1 MVFAVSRFHNGF
13 MQHESRGVRPNSR
26 VGLGGPPGIDMDVV
40 TACLRACDYE
50 VFPVRA
56 SALRPGE
63 CDVLVLLEPRARD
76 WVVARECGVGVV
88 VVHREHLSDAACAEL
103 VLRGADAFVLL
114 DASIEDLSEAVATVA
129 AGGSMLRSRVARSVA
144 MVSRH
149 GTQPMGRFSLRERQV
164 IEAAQARL
172 SVKETARL
180 LGVSVRTVH
189 ETQRTLFAKLG
200 ARNRAHALTLIHAV
214 GGAQALIGEESMA
227 EDFYAD
233 RLRSH
238 G

>member
-1 MVFAVSRFHNGF
+1 
-13 MQHESRGVRPNSR
+13 MQHESRGFGPNSR

-40 TACLRACDYE
+40 TACLRACDYD
-50 VFPVRA
+50 VKRVSA
-56 SALRPGE
+56 STLRPGE

-76 WVVARECGVGVV
+76 WLVARECGLGVV
-88 VVHREHLSDAACAEL
+88 VVHREPMSDGACAAL
-103 VLRGADAFVLL
+103 VLKGADAFVLL
-114 DASIEDLSEAVATVA
+114 DASIEELREAVATVA

-144 MVSRH
+144 MVSRQ
-149 GTQPMGRFSLRERQV
+149 GTAPTSRFTLRERQV

-180 LGVSVRTVH
+180 LGVSPRTVH
-189 ETQRTLFAKLG
+189 EAQRTLFAKLG
-200 ARNRAHALTLIHAV
+200 ARNRAHALTLIHAA
-214 GGAQALIGEESMA
+214 GGAQALIGDETLTPDAYPE
-227 EDFYAD
+227 

>member
-1 MVFAVSRFHNGF
+1 ME
-13 MQHESRGVRPNSR
+13 HESRGFAPNSR

-40 TACLRACDYE
+40 TACVRACGYDT
-50 VFPVRA
+50 FSIRA
-56 SALRPGE
+56 SALRPGD
-63 CDVLVLLEPRARD
+63 CDVLLLLEPRARD

-88 VVHREHLSDAACAEL
+88 VAHREHLSDGACAEL
-103 VLRGADAFVLL
+103 VLKGADAFVSL
-114 DASIEDLSEAVATVA
+114 DASVEELDEAVATVG

-144 MVSRH
+144 MISRH
-149 GTQPMGRFSLRERQV
+149 GSAPTGRFSLRERQV

-200 ARNRAHALTLIHAV
+200 ARNRAHALTLIHAA
-214 GGAQALIGEESMA
+214 GGAQALLDQESMP
-227 EDFYAD
+227 DSFYGEQ
-233 RLRSH
+233 LRSL